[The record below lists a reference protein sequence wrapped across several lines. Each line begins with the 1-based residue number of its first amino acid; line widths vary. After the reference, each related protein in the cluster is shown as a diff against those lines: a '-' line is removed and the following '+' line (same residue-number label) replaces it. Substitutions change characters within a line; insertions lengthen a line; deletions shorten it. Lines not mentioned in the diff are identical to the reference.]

1 MLGRSKATGGS
12 GCRLTQAAV
21 EEVSDGLRW
30 RSEERMASSTGTS
43 YLWRMAAT
51 VARESE
57 EGGGHGAEETGKEE
71 KWGIFPEPS
80 PYLSGFFLAVGP
92 YNTGKGKIGAK
103 GQKNRAA

>member
-21 EEVSDGLRW
+21 EEGSDGLRW

-43 YLWRMAAT
+43 YLWRTAAT

-57 EGGGHGAEETGKEE
+57 EGGGHGAEETGKE
-71 KWGIFPEPS
+71 KWGIFPKPS
-80 PYLSGFFLAVGP
+80 PYLSGIFFPVGP
-92 YNTGKGKIGAK
+92 YNTGKGKICAK
-103 GQKNRAA
+103 GGKTRAT